1 MTNRFLTSLM
11 AALLMAGATYAAERG
26 PRTFTIDS
34 KGRKTY
40 WSADGKRL
48 ETVSDAER
56 TPKIAGPNPAGKN
69 GNVEIVGTSAPK
81 SLDVEIIYDE
91 NMCECEMVGAGALD
105 MTPTECYFMSP
116 DKNLSIE
123 IPSGIDAMMCVWQRN
138 NSDHTSDIWVSGK
151 DIRNLKSGDKVVFD
165 IAECV
170 HKISYDPLGPDG
182 KRIDVGKI
190 HSDGTV
196 EPATLQYGFAVTSL
210 NHVDDMQLWTLV
222 NPYRI
227 MVDDDG
233 TEYYERFRNIY
244 FNSCGSDFYM
254 TQHIVGMPSDHR
266 NFHVIEMPVYV
277 GTSDTAPS
285 ETVLRNNP
293 ANYRDYIREWTRSPY
308 SVATYDDLM
317 FGANVALIMN
327 NVSYFGIGGT
337 DISAMPSDSPDVT
350 TVLKVCANTPGDA
363 GTELGS
369 MALLD
374 QLPESDADLSSSQA
388 SMWWTPSA
396 AGRNFLGINFTGGQ
410 TVVPGAFQTYTNFVE
425 DNFNK
430 YLMSIGAP
438 NPWLALDDSKITGR
452 MGNNTPIISLLNGDY
467 HLRFTSDWV
476 PFYLGLCG
484 RYGECNFMGTS
495 DLIEENNST
504 SYDKNNVRKDIFT
517 YENILIDGEIEGC
530 VTAELG
536 IKKGEGMDAD
546 FVPPVLTFMGMHDA
560 KGNLTDRF
568 ETASD
573 GTVEFYAGD
582 FYFDFDWSLTQYENY
597 RGYPRYMCRTIP
609 SVKVEYAPYQTDN
622 FAELT
627 VTEVPEKYFYPGWGN
642 YYTVPLK
649 DVSAKSANAWFDLRI
664 SLEDEAGNTHVQTLS
679 PAFRINDASGVETVY
694 SDSGSCESVYYDMMG
709 RRVDNPANGIFIERR
724 GNVSRKVMK

>member
-1 MTNRFLTSLM
+1 MVKRLLTSIM
-11 AALLMAGATYAAERG
+11 AVLLITGTVFSADNG
-26 PRTFTIDS
+26 PRNFTIDS

-40 WSADGKRL
+40 WSADGKIVQTL
-48 ETVSDAER
+48 NDAER
-56 TPKIAGPNPAGKN
+56 TPKIAGVNHTGKN
-69 GNVEIVGTSAPK
+69 GNVEIVGTGDSK
-81 SLDVEIIYDE
+81 SVDVEIIYDE
-91 NMCECEMVGAGALD
+91 NLCRCEVVGAGALD
-105 MTPTECYFMSP
+105 ATPCSFLSP
-116 DKNLSIE
+116 AKNLESIE
-123 IPSGIDAMMCVWQRN
+123 IPYGINAMICVWQRN
-138 NSDHTSDIWVSGK
+138 NSDHTSDIWVNAK
-151 DIRNLKSGDKVVFD
+151 DIRDLKSGDKVVFD

-182 KRIDVGKI
+182 NRIDIGKI

-210 NHVDDMQLWTLV
+210 NHVDDMQLWMLA

-227 MVDDDG
+227 LVDDDG

-277 GTSDTAPS
+277 GTSDSTPS

-293 ANYRDYIREWTRSPY
+293 ANYQDYLREWTRSPF
-308 SVATYDDLM
+308 SVTTCDDLM
-317 FGANVALIMN
+317 FGASVALIMN
-327 NVSYFGIGGT
+327 NVSYCKIGGE
-337 DISAMPSDSPDVT
+337 DFSVMPFDSQDVT

-363 GTELGS
+363 GTDMGR
-369 MALLD
+369 MALID
-374 QLPESDADLSSSQA
+374 QLPESDADSNFSQA

-396 AGRNFLGINFTGGQ
+396 SGRNFLGINFSGSQ
-410 TVVPGAFQTYTNFVE
+410 TMVPGAYEIYTNFVE
-425 DNFNK
+425 GNYNK
-430 YLMSIGAP
+430 YLLCLGAP

-452 MGNNTPIISLLNGDY
+452 MGNNTPIISLINGDY
-467 HLRFTSDWV
+467 HMRFTSDWV
-476 PFYLGLCG
+476 PFYIGLCG
-484 RYGECNFMGTS
+484 RYGECNAMGS
-495 DLIEENNST
+495 SELIEENNS
-504 SYDKNNVRKDIFT
+504 SAYDKNNIRKNIFT
-517 YENILIDGEIEGC
+517 YDNILIDGEIDGC

-546 FVPPVLTFMGMHDA
+546 FIPPVLTFLGMHDT

-568 ETASD
+568 DTASD

-582 FYFDFDWSLTQYENY
+582 FYFDFNWSLTEYEN
-597 RGYPRYMCRTIP
+597 YPRYMCRTIP

-649 DVSAKSANAWFDLRI
+649 NVSAKSANAWFDLRI

-679 PAFRINDASGVETVY
+679 PAFRVNDASGVETVY
-694 SDSGSCESVYYDMMG
+694 SDTDSREAVYYDMMG
-709 RRVDNPANGIFIERR
+709 RRIVNPADGIFIERR